1 VCQFVIGLT
10 GILHRPRACRL
21 DFSDSGSQSSDQPPV
36 RATFFKPQN
45 RACKSLTMELSDS
58 GSQSSDQ
65 QPATKLLM
73 SSNTND
79 EVESSGSSS
88 SWHDVGRRYLSFQ
101 AVANSRDVAGSRDTR
116 VLIASTH
123 AHIHHQTP
131 SPPRSS
137 NTPRRQPPTPTKY
150 PPKSPTKSPTKSP
163 RKPPRSTT
171 TTPRKALHRDQR
183 PVPSGPKT
191 SLCDPI
197 CFGFFSPHKAPKTRK
212 EFPKCLS
219 VVLRDSSALDCHPGQ
234 AKWRK
239 QKLKNAIE
247 QAELFQD
254 LQDAIVG
261 GSVVLVES
269 PATLESGIDKHLQIN
284 KS

>member
-1 VCQFVIGLT
+1 VCQFAIGLT

-21 DFSDSGSQSSDQPPV
+21 DFSDSGSQSSDQQPV
-36 RATFFKPQN
+36 RATFFKPQH
-45 RACKSLTMELSDS
+45 RACKSLTMEFSDS

-88 SWHDVGRRYLSFQ
+88 SGHDVGRRHLSFQ
-101 AVANSRDVAGSRDTR
+101 AVADSRDVATSRDTR

-137 NTPRRQPPTPTKY
+137 NTPRKQPPTPTKLD
-150 PPKSPTKSPTKSP
+150 KDLTKSPST

-183 PVPSGPKT
+183 PVPSGPKA

-219 VVLRDSSALDCHPGQ
+219 VVLRDPSTLDCHPGQ

-239 QKLKNAIE
+239 QKLKDAIE

-254 LQDAIVG
+254 LQDAIIG

-269 PATLESGIDKHLQIN
+269 PAKLESGIDKPLQIN